1 MQPPCEDF
9 EKQDQLLGTPPLM
22 AKEGR
27 LQQLPGIQF
36 EWVNVQTTSWSPV
49 LRQGKGAHVLHMGQP
64 FNGDTSAQ

>member
-9 EKQDQLLGTPPLM
+9 EKQDQLLGSPPLM

-36 EWVNVQTTSWSPV
+36 EWVNVQTTS
-49 LRQGKGAHVLHMGQP
+49 
-64 FNGDTSAQ
+64 